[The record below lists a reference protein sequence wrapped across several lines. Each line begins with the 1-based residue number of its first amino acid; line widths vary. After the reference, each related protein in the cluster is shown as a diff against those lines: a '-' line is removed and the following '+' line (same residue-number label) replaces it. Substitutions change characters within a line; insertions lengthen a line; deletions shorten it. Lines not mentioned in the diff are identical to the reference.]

1 MPRAHL
7 PGPGATA
14 VAVMAGL
21 GVVAAVRRARE
32 ARAER
37 RGMLRRLGPDGQGDQ
52 PGGSAS
58 ANVPGVGLGARVA
71 NWDPPRA
78 LDPATR
84 TWQAAW
90 TAPVTVA
97 GLGVATLGGGTIR
110 WHPGVGA
117 WLATG
122 VGGPS
127 AFLLR
132 RAGMSANTI
141 GQTVVCLD
149 DEPSQRLLDHEA
161 VHVRQFERLGV
172 AMYPL
177 YVWFSARHGYRE
189 NPLEVGARRG
199 AARRPV
205 ERDPLDPAR
214 VGGSNVSRTPP
225 GARSTR
231 R

>member
-1 MPRAHL
+1 MPRSHL
-7 PGPGATA
+7 PGPGPTA

-37 RGMLRRLGPDGQGDQ
+37 LGVLTRLGPDGPDDLPDGR
-52 PGGSAS
+52 PSPSRLGA
-58 ANVPGVGLGARVA
+58 GLDARVA

-78 LDPATR
+78 LDLGTR

-90 TAPVTVA
+90 TAPATVA

-110 WHPGVGA
+110 WDPGMGA

-141 GQTVVCLD
+141 GQTVVCPGN
-149 DEPSQRLLDHEA
+149 EPSQRLLDHEA

-177 YVWFSARHGYRE
+177 YLWFSARHGYRE

-199 AARRPV
+199 AARRAV

-214 VGGSNVSRTPP
+214 VGGTVSRTRP
-225 GARSTR
+225 GAAPAR
-231 R
+231 